1 MTRIEIFTNRSVE
14 ENLLDAFKEH
24 GVAKAYSKIP
34 VVHGVG
40 SSGPR
45 MGDSVWPEENVAFII
60 WCDDLDAEGVKQ
72 AVDEVKAQ
80 FPGEGIKFFALDSG
94 GGGDVRFAERPAQP
108 VIEGPE
114 EMAALPAP
122 EKAVLPVSF
131 GGEPV

>member
-1 MTRIEIFTNRSVE
+1 MTRIELFTNRSVE
-14 ENLLDAFKEH
+14 ENLLDAFKYH

-40 SSGPR
+40 GSGPR

-60 WCDDLDAEGVKQ
+60 WCDDVEAEGVKR

-80 FPGEGIKFFALDSG
+80 FPDEGIKLFALGGSG
-94 GGGDVRFAERPAQP
+94 DLRYAERPVQS
-108 VIEGPE
+108 VLEGPE

-122 EKAVLPVSF
+122 EKALPPVSF
-131 GGEPV
+131 GGENV